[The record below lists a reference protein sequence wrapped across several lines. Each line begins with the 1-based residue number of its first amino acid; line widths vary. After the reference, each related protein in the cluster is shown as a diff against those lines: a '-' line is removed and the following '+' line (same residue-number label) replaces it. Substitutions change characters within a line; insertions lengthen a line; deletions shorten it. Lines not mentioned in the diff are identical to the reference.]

1 MLWSPQL
8 TENRKIFCK
17 FITFPLWKHRRYDGS
32 APALVTWTQSMMAG
46 PPVSLY
52 PGAGDQ
58 SEGGITPRLTNQ
70 KAGLR
75 LWRQFMRRRRRHRR
89 HWLQRRERSWELNF
103 KVRWMFVFCLNVH
116 CILIFTDKER
126 GLNNTNT
133 LSKKCLCKP
142 TPTRCHEFSFCN
154 KTNKMPSPSL
164 GSIIE

>member
-1 MLWSPQL
+1 MAATCSDHLNWQKIVKYSVNSSLSLFGNIGDMTDRALLWS
-8 TENRKIFCK
+8 RG
-17 FITFPLWKHRRYDGS
+17 H
-32 APALVTWTQSMMAG
+32 QSMMAG

-70 KAGLR
+70 KAGLW

-126 GLNNTNT
+126 GLNNTHT
-133 LSKKCLCKP
+133 LSKRCLSKLSQR
-142 TPTRCHEFSFCN
+142 TA
-154 KTNKMPSPSL
+154 TNYVVWCQFV
-164 GSIIE
+164 